1 MNQGKYEAIGRII
14 VAIDGSEASNKAIE
28 LGAEMA
34 RSMAAQ
40 LALLHVVEIEE
51 LPSLIAEA
59 EDEGQEELGQM
70 ILGDAAKIAK
80 THGVDPIIV
89 LKKGHP
95 VSQILHY
102 AEIYKPQLIIMGSHG
117 RTGVKKALLGSIS
130 SAVSRKASCSVV
142 IVR

>member
-1 MNQGKYEAIGRII
+1 MNQGKYEAIARIL
-14 VAIDGSEASNKAIE
+14 VAIDGSEASNKAIA

-51 LPSLIAEA
+51 LPTLIAEA
-59 EDEGQEELGQM
+59 EDEGEEELGQM

-80 THGVDPIIV
+80 LRGVEPIIA
-89 LKKGHP
+89 LRKGHP

-102 AEIYKPQLIIMGSHG
+102 AGTFRPQLIIMGSHG
-117 RTGVKKALLGSIS
+117 RTGAKKALLGSKS

>member
-1 MNQGKYEAIGRII
+1 LSQGKYEAVARIL

-70 ILGDAAKIAK
+70 ILGDAAKIANV
-80 THGVDPIIV
+80 HGIDPIIV
-89 LKKGHP
+89 LRKGHP

-102 AEIYKPQLIIMGSHG
+102 AETFKPQLIIMGSHG
-117 RTGVKKALLGSIS
+117 RTGAKKALLGSKS
-130 SAVSRKASCSVV
+130 SAVTRKASCSVV

>member
-1 MNQGKYEAIGRII
+1 MNQGKYEAISRIL
-14 VAIDGSEASNKAIE
+14 VAIDGSEASNKAVE

-34 RSMAAQ
+34 KGMSAQ
-40 LALLHVVEIEE
+40 LSILHVVEIEE

-70 ILGDAAKIAK
+70 MLGDAAKIAK
-80 THGVDPIIV
+80 TYGVEPVIAMSR
-89 LKKGHP
+89 GHP
-95 VSQILHY
+95 VSKILHY
-102 AEIYKPQLIIMGSHG
+102 AKTYKPQLIIMGSHG
-117 RTGVKKALLGSIS
+117 RTGAKKALLGSKS